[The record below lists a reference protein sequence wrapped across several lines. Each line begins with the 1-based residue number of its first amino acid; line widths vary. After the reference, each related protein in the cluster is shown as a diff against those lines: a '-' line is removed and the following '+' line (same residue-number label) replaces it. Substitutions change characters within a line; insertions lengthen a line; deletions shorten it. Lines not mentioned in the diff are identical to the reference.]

1 MATYY
6 NSDAAVRAARLFKI
20 VTLIA
25 SRRTGE
31 RIGREQLAAACDC
44 TVKTIQRDIQCLL
57 DAHIPIEYDPEIRSY
72 TLPARGWV
80 YPLAPMTATDVMAL
94 AIARGLL
101 VNTPAL
107 PFAAEIAAAL
117 EKVTAGLTPALRS
130 LLEAATNALADQ
142 GGSARDYS
150 RAPVGRLLEAIA
162 ARQTVEMNYESRSS
176 RTTERRAVDPYRLD
190 RRDGRYFELQ
200 AWCHRRQ
207 QVRTFALDRI
217 ADVQLTGRTF
227 TPQPWEESDEGVVS
241 GLRSGSLIPLE
252 VRFDPVVA
260 SYARER
266 RWGFTVTF
274 EDQADGSLVMRG
286 VVRGTDGIIQELLSW
301 KRLVT
306 VLGGPELR
314 AHIAEEARAIASLYM
329 DVPSPPTPLPR

>member
-25 SRRTGE
+25 SRRPGE
-31 RIGREQLAAACDC
+31 RIGREQLAQACDC

-57 DAHIPIEYDPEIRSY
+57 DAHIPLEYDTITRTY
-72 TLPARGWV
+72 TLPSRGWV
-80 YPLAPMTATDVMAL
+80 YPVVQMTATDAMAL

-107 PFAAEIAAAL
+107 PFAAEIAVAL

-130 LLEAATNALADQ
+130 LLEAASGGLADP
-142 GGSARDYS
+142 GGTARDYS
-150 RAPVGRLLEAIA
+150 QAPAGRLLEAIA
-162 ARQTVEMNYESRSS
+162 TRQTVEMNYESRSS
-176 RTTERRAVDPYRLD
+176 RTTERRAIDPYRLD

-217 ADVQLTGRTF
+217 TAVQLTGRTF

-241 GLRSGSLIPLE
+241 GLRGGALIPLE
-252 VRFDPVVA
+252 VRFEPVVA
-260 SYARER
+260 PYARER
-266 RWGFTVTF
+266 RWGFTATF
-274 EDQADGSLVMRG
+274 EDQADGAVVMRG
-286 VVRGTDGIIQELLSW
+286 VVRGPDGIIQVLLAW
-301 KRLVT
+301 KRFAK

-314 AHIAEEARAIASLYM
+314 AHIAEEARIIAALY
-329 DVPSPPTPLPR
+329 DV